1 MRMDKRFEVRRD
13 RDHAVAVVAREETL
27 TRLFPE
33 SRTEIVERK
42 GDRVTART
50 HYTALGRAGV
60 ATFHFD
66 YLMDG
71 NVRFQ
76 KVCDGNVWKE
86 LRGEVIFDEP
96 DDGSSGCN
104 VTIEM
109 EGRTKGLVPELAI
122 RGPMKEQLEQMAS
135 ALRREIEAS

>member
-1 MRMDKRFEVRRD
+1 MSIQMDESFESDRS
-13 RDHAVAVVAREETL
+13 RDHAVDVIAREDTL
-27 TRLFPE
+27 TSLFPDAK
-33 SRTEIVERK
+33 TEILERS

-50 HYTALGRAGV
+50 HYKALGREGT

-71 NVRFQ
+71 TVRFE

-86 LRGEVIFDEP
+86 LRGEVVVDDEG
-96 DDGSSGCN
+96 DGCL

-109 EGRTKGLVPELAI
+109 EGRTKGLVPEFTI
-122 RGPMKEQLEQMAS
+122 RAPMKEQIRDMAR
-135 ALRREIEAS
+135 ALRRKIEES

>member
-1 MRMDKRFEVRRD
+1 MKMDKRFEMSCS
-13 RDHAVAVVAREETL
+13 RDHAVEVIAREDTL
-27 TRLFPE
+27 TSLFPDA
-33 SRTEIVERK
+33 RTEILARK

-50 HYTALGRAGV
+50 HYTALGREGV

-86 LRGEVIFDEP
+86 LRGELVFDEP
-96 DDGSSGCN
+96 DDGSSGCV

-109 EGRTKGLVPELAI
+109 EGRTKGLVPEFTI
-122 RGPMKEQLEQMAS
+122 RGPMKEQIEQMAD
-135 ALRREIEAS
+135 ALRCKIEES